1 MGTVQDDGFFPI
13 NGDVL
18 FLYPWVGALEIILI
32 GMLH

>member
-1 MGTVQDDGFFPI
+1 MMDFPPI

-32 GMLH
+32 GKLH